1 MSKRFLWMAVLFNV
15 CLIASNLFAGKI
27 FQLWDWC
34 VLPGAVIIFPISYI
48 LNDCISEVYGFRKAN
63 LVIWTGFAM
72 NIFFVLMAY
81 LVLLLPGAPFWEG
94 QQAFETV
101 FASTPRVVLAS
112 MAAFFAGSN
121 LNALVMSKMKVS
133 SEGRR
138 FGLRAVLSSLVGE
151 MADSLIFIPIVFWGS
166 PAKVLLTMM
175 ACQVSAKVLYELAIL
190 PVTSLL
196 VHRLKASEGIDT
208 FDRGISYNPFK
219 FKDN

>member
-1 MSKRFLWMAVLFNV
+1 MAVLFNV

-72 NIFFVLMAY
+72 NIFFALMAY

-94 QQAFETV
+94 QQAFEAV

-112 MAAFFAGSN
+112 MAAFFAGTPSLLILKMFSITTMELSTN
-121 LNALVMSKMKVS
+121 IPTATARPDREIIFSVTPEKYMSTM
-133 SEGRR
+133 
-138 FGLRAVLSSLVGE
+138 
-151 MADSLIFIPIVFWGS
+151 
-166 PAKVLLTMM
+166 AKVILTGMLRRVM
-175 ACQVSAKVLYELAIL
+175 NVGF
-190 PVTSLL
+190 TSLRKSSRIITANRAPQP
-196 VHRLKASEGIDT
+196 RLCIMELIM
-208 FDRGISYNPFK
+208 RYM
-219 FKDN
+219 